1 MLRMSGFFAEIMSG
15 WDYWVILVINIFF
28 FIILEK
34 TQHSCDWVWPLL
46 FNSVIQ
52 MKLKLSFYNS
62 WRWERERDT
71 LFLVHL
77 RTNNIGTKIWAPSQA
92 WPWCL
97 MNLRITTLSG
107 AIWTEKRALINVY
120 VCKISCFEFRFVFF
134 LCPNITENM
143 GTCN

>member
-1 MLRMSGFFAEIMSG
+1 MLPMSGFFAEIMSG

-28 FIILEK
+28 YNPRKNAAFLWLGVAITFQFSYSNEIKAVILQFM
-34 TQHSCDWVWPLL
+34 TL
-46 FNSVIQ
+46 
-52 MKLKLSFYNS
+52 
-62 WRWERERDT
+62 RERERDT

-77 RTNNIGTKIWAPSQA
+77 RTNNIATKIWAPSQA